1 MTKLIIPNCVSGKTY
16 EVKVLARNN
25 AGFSSQFSAT
35 QSIVIP
41 GTSSVPTVPA
51 SVSTSSD
58 MAAITIK
65 WVNGA
70 ERDLKSVEIYYATS
84 SQGSFTQLGTI
95 DGLPDANQEYNL
107 VWDTSLFT
115 LGVTYYFKLKSV
127 NTSGVKSA
135 FSSEV
140 SAAFNFVETNNV
152 QSAAI
157 SSIWS
162 SVMSTNVVSRST
174 ANNTIDYNSVGNT
187 LTGNLIAE
195 VTLGAIGSNITGF
208 LIQANAYVSKR
219 TLPTSSYMYA
229 IVLEKPQ
236 GQAYWTTA
244 TGSGNYAVF
253 LGTGDSTSQ
262 SSTQG
267 IQGCWSISFLDSSSN
282 FLNTTGSKYGLF
294 LYPTPESADAMW
306 VFAGTGLTVTELKR

>member
-1 MTKLIIPNCVSGKTY
+1 MTKTIISNVISGKTF

-25 AGFSSQFSAT
+25 AGFSSAYSST
-35 QSIVIP
+35 QTIVVP

-51 SVSTSSD
+51 TVTASSD

-65 WVNGA
+65 WVNGS
-70 ERDLKSVEIYYATS
+70 ERDLKSIEIYWATS
-84 SQGSFTQLGTI
+84 SGGTFTQLGTI
-95 DGLPDANQEYNL
+95 DGLPNSNQEYNL
-107 VWDTSLFT
+107 VWDTTVFT
-115 LGVTYYFKLKSV
+115 LGTTYYFKLKSV
-127 NTSGVKSA
+127 NTSGNQSA

-140 SAAFNFVETNNV
+140 SASFNFVETGNV

-162 SVMSTNVVSRST
+162 SVMSSNVVSRST
-174 ANNTIDYNSVGNT
+174 ANNVIDYSSSGQQ

-195 VTLGAIGSNITGF
+195 VTLGTIGSDITGF

-229 IVLEKPQ
+229 LVLEKPQ
-236 GQAYWTTA
+236 GQSYWTTA

-253 LGTGDSTSQ
+253 LGTNDATGQSTTS
-262 SSTQG
+262 G

-306 VFAGTGLTVTELKR
+306 VYAGTGLTVTELKR